1 MGVPESEWHHGP
13 HAASLPSPR
22 HSLPNTPPN
31 YDAAPNHSG
40 GRGPVLTLKLQDL
53 GEGAWNI
60 TVPES
65 HKGLVLK
72 ADIDGSWERPGSGY
86 RARSFGSSSCITHS
100 SRGNKGPN
108 SFVFRSGSGKAPKVA
123 GFLVKGY
130 SRQFN
135 PLRS

>member
-1 MGVPESEWHHGP
+1 MVAMLLAFLPLAAAYPTGP
-13 HAASLPSPR
+13 PSC
-22 HSLPNTPPN
+22 
-31 YDAAPNHSG
+31 DAAPNHS
-40 GRGPVLTLKLQDL
+40 RGPALTLRLQDL
-53 GEGAWNI
+53 GQGAWNV

-72 ADIDGSWERPGSGY
+72 ADINGSWEKPGNGY
-86 RARSFGSSSCITHS
+86 RARTFGSSTCITHS

-108 SFVFRSGSGKAPKVA
+108 SFVFRSGSGRAPKVA